1 MKRIKTMKMPART
14 SPDQPSSAA
23 CKIKILAIEQGL
35 DNYTYARFNQ
45 ASGDVEMKCEARRWH
60 LADSV
65 IGLIM

>member
-1 MKRIKTMKMPART
+1 MKTMKMPART

-35 DNYTYARFNQ
+35 DYDTYARFDQ
-45 ASGDVEMKCEARRWH
+45 ESGDVEMQCEARRRH